1 MGNDAYTCME
11 RDKQQLPPRS
21 HEELL
26 HRLRERGLVRSQAVW
41 EAMLAV
47 DRGGYAP
54 SLPYVDAPQVIG
66 HGATISAPHMHAH
79 SLELLA
85 GHLKPGACALD
96 VGCGSGFLCACMARM
111 VGRDGH
117 VIAIERLSPLV
128 DLAAANV
135 AKTDSD
141 LLDGRLLIMQG
152 DGWKGSANHAPFD
165 AIHVGAAAATVPV
178 ALQEQLRPGGRMVI
192 PVGTQA
198 QEFIQIDKELD
209 GSLTKRVLMSVR
221 YVPLV
226 KPEGL
231 QEALSVPGRP
241 VELSSPT
248 QGDAA
253 APAFAA
259 VSPDRQ
265 QQQPQQQQLQEQV
278 MQPNG
283 LVGGDAHIPTDA
295 G

>member
-1 MGNDAYTCME
+1 MGNDAYTCMD

-26 HRLRERGLVRSQAVW
+26 QRLRERGLIRSQAVW

-85 GHLKPGACALD
+85 GHLQPGACALD

-111 VGRDGH
+111 VGQEGR
-117 VIAIERLSPLV
+117 VLAIERLSTLV

-135 AKTDSD
+135 ARSDPD
-141 LLDGRLLIMQG
+141 LLDGRLLIAQG
-152 DGWKGSANHAPFD
+152 DGWNGSPSHAPFD
-165 AIHVGAAAATVPV
+165 AIHVGAAAATVPWS
-178 ALQEQLRPGGRMVI
+178 LQEQLRPGGRMVI
-192 PVGTQA
+192 PVGTQT

-209 GSLTKRVLMSVR
+209 GSLTRRVLMSVR

-226 KPEGL
+226 KPEGF
-231 QEALSVPGRP
+231 QEAPRVAVQPMES
-241 VELSSPT
+241 SSPLQ
-248 QGDAA
+248 QGDTVPLALAA
-253 APAFAA
+253 GNPE
-259 VSPDRQ
+259 RQ
-265 QQQPQQQQLQEQV
+265 QQQQHQQQLQE
-278 MQPNG
+278 
-283 LVGGDAHIPTDA
+283 
-295 G
+295 